1 MNRDEKHRIVQ
12 DLKQRIADNNNTF
25 YIADIGGMSVA
36 DSTVLRKLCH
46 EMDIHL
52 QVVKNKL
59 VIKALEALEISDN
72 ELIGSLK
79 GETSVM
85 IASNMKAP
93 AQLIKKVRK
102 TFEKPVLK
110 AAYIQEGVY
119 VGDDKLEQVLDL
131 KSKEEIIG
139 GIIASLQSPAQNVI
153 SALVAPARNLA
164 SILAQEGEGKL
175 AGLGNKSEENKA
187 A

>member
-12 DLKQRIADNNNTF
+12 DLKQRIADANNTF
-25 YIADIGGMSVA
+25 YVADIGGMTVA

-46 EMDIHL
+46 EKEIHL

-59 VIKALEALEISDN
+59 VVKALEALDISDS

-79 GETSVM
+79 GESSIM
-85 IASNMKAP
+85 IASNIKAP
-93 AQLIKKVRK
+93 AQLMKDVRK
-102 TFEKPVLK
+102 TLKKPLLK
-110 AAYIQEGVY
+110 AAYIQDGVY

-153 SALVAPARNLA
+153 AALVAPARKLA
-164 SILAQEGEGKL
+164 SILALEGEGKL
-175 AGLGNKSEENKA
+175 AGLGNKSEDNKA